1 GFAVLVRSRLKR
13 ALRCLLKII
22 GPGMGCREVGP
33 YRVEDAGPTGGVV
46 AATAGVAA
54 GTTTRAV
61 AGILGMDAH
70 PVRRYRVEDARP
82 IDGEDE
88 AGGET
93 VRWARAASD
102 QHPDTPDRFAVSAW
116 LRHA

>member
-1 GFAVLVRSRLKR
+1 M
-13 ALRCLLKII
+13 LKII
-22 GPGMGCREVGP
+22 GPGMGAREVGP
-33 YRVEDAGPTGGVV
+33 YRVEDARPTGGVV

-54 GTTTRAV
+54 GTTTGAV

-102 QHPDTPDRFAVSAW
+102 QHPDTPDT
-116 LRHA
+116 LRGLRMAAPRVARKASEGWWGR